1 MSKNDRT
8 GSIRIFLAVCG
19 AQSFAAAATQLHLS
33 PSAVAKAIARL
44 EARLGVRL
52 FERTTRRLQMTQ
64 EGERYFSIC
73 RQSLDEIDRVEAELA
88 ATRTEPSGLV
98 RISLPPL
105 FGMSVITPA
114 LFALADAHPLLS
126 FDITLKGEKV
136 DFLAQQV
143 HLAVRIGHL
152 PDISGLTARRLGTQ
166 TIVLCASS
174 SYLDRHGMP
183 QSISDLSAHR
193 LVATSSERGVV
204 AWSIAGL
211 DGGVETWTPPARLL
225 LDGSA
230 LTLSAIKADRGIGL
244 LPLWLAAPELA
255 SGALRQV
262 MAGRIESHLPIHV
275 VWPST
280 PMMLPRLR
288 VTIDAIV
295 AASRQSVIS
304 ETATG

>member
-52 FERTTRRLQMTQ
+52 LERTTRRLHLTQ
-64 EGERYFSIC
+64 EGDRYLGIC
-73 RQSLDEIDRVEAELA
+73 RQALGEIDQVEAELA
-88 ATRTEPSGLV
+88 AMRAEPSGLV

-105 FGMSVITPA
+105 FGMSVIAPA
-114 LFALADAHPLLS
+114 LFALTDTYPLLS

-143 HLAVRIGHL
+143 DLAVRIGHL
-152 PDISGLTARRLGTQ
+152 ADTSGLTARRLGSQ
-166 TIVLCASS
+166 RIVLCASS
-174 SYLDRHGMP
+174 GYLDRHGTP
-183 QSISDLSAHR
+183 HSISDLPAHR
-193 LVATSSERGVV
+193 LVATSGERGVV
-204 AWSIAGL
+204 PWSIARP
-211 DGGVETWTPPARLL
+211 DGGVETWTPPVRLL

-244 LPLWLAAPELA
+244 LPQWLAAPDLA
-255 SGALRQV
+255 SGALKQV
-262 MAGRIESHLPIHV
+262 MPGRIESDLPIHV

-295 AASRQSVIS
+295 AVTRQSVIS
-304 ETATG
+304 DTST

>member
-8 GSIRIFLAVCG
+8 GSIRIFLAVCS
-19 AQSFAAAATQLHLS
+19 ARSFAAAATQLHLS

-52 FERTTRRLQMTQ
+52 LERTTRRLQLTQ

-73 RQSLDEIDRVEAELA
+73 RQSLDEIDRVEVELA

-105 FGMSVITPA
+105 FGISVIAPA

-126 FDITLKGEKV
+126 FDMTLKGEKV
-136 DFLAQQV
+136 DFHAQRV
-143 HLAVRIGHL
+143 DLAVRIGHL
-152 PDISGLTARRLGTQ
+152 PDTSGLTARRLGIQ

-174 SYLDRHGMP
+174 RYLDRYGTP
-183 QSISDLSAHR
+183 QSISDLAAHR
-193 LVATSSERGVV
+193 LVATSGEKGIVP
-204 AWSIAGL
+204 WPIAGP
-211 DGGVETWTPPARLL
+211 DRGVETWAPPARLL

-230 LTLSAIKADRGIGL
+230 LTLSAIKADCGIGL
-244 LPLWLAAPELA
+244 LPQWLAAPALA
-255 SGALRQV
+255 SGALKQV
-262 MAGRIESHLPIHV
+262 MAGRIESDLPIHV

-295 AASRQSVIS
+295 AATRQSMIS
-304 ETATG
+304 DAAT